1 MSKVLSALPSAV
13 GAASAAQ
20 FQDMSVY
27 QVGSCRQGGMLGDG
41 SPESRRARRWRPP
54 PVLVLVDDREDG
66 IFARL
71 TFYDSQFTA
80 CLGPTAFTSYV
91 LRRAPVPVL
100 HTDISVDNYPIQAV
114 AF

>member
-13 GAASAAQ
+13 GPASAAQ
-20 FQDMSVY
+20 FQNMSVY

-71 TFYDSQFTA
+71 
-80 CLGPTAFTSYV
+80 AFTTVNSPPAWDQPHSHRTYYAEPRYRYYI
-91 LRRAPVPVL
+91 L
-100 HTDISVDNYPIQAV
+100 IFQ
-114 AF
+114 